1 MGESCSRCLNYNDK
15 NNSDATHITTQEINT
30 RGGPRELLAFLIFGY
45 KKHFPKQAPILF
57 FNSLLPRDQE
67 LYIFGQGRSYLG
79 RKPVY
84 MWEIFC
90 IMTMIS

>member
-45 KKHFPKQAPILF
+45 KNGLK
-57 FNSLLPRDQE
+57 
-67 LYIFGQGRSYLG
+67 
-79 RKPVY
+79 
-84 MWEIFC
+84 
-90 IMTMIS
+90 ISN

>member
-57 FNSLLPRDQE
+57 LILCYRETKSTILLVKDAHIWVGSPCTC
-67 LYIFGQGRSYLG
+67 GRFFVL
-79 RKPVY
+79 
-84 MWEIFC
+84 
-90 IMTMIS
+90 